1 MKTLYLLRHAK
12 SSWKDPGLDDLDRR
26 LRAKPCALKGEA
38 LQKNCRYSSGKAEL
52 VKEAVHGHLYDT
64 VVGVD
69 GSRVVRAASWAER
82 LSGSEQGFD
91 GFVAKHQE
99 GGDCAKAG
107 RECVVPAS
115 AGDPLND
122 LFAAEFFEIVGS
134 VAGAVRKRALF
145 AEKAHPSGEVGG
157 GEAVGRGGQGDECF
171 NDVAHAR
178 LVEIDATDE
187 GLADA

>member
-1 MKTLYLLRHAK
+1 M
-12 SSWKDPGLDDLDRR
+12 
-26 LRAKPCALKGEA
+26 
-38 LQKNCRYSSGKAEL
+38 
-52 VKEAVHGHLYDT
+52 KEAVHGNLYDT
-64 VVGVD
+64 VVGV
-69 GSRVVRAASWAER
+69 RAAGWAER

-99 GGDCAKAG
+99 GGHCAKAG

-145 AEKAHPSGEVGG
+145 AEKAHPRR
-157 GEAVGRGGQGDECF
+157 GR
-171 NDVAHAR
+171 R
-178 LVEIDATDE
+178 R
-187 GLADA
+187 

>member
-1 MKTLYLLRHAK
+1 MALLR
-12 SSWKDPGLDDLDRR
+12 STR
-26 LRAKPCALKGEA
+26 
-38 LQKNCRYSSGKAEL
+38 
-52 VKEAVHGHLYDT
+52 
-64 VVGVD
+64 
-69 GSRVVRAASWAER
+69 RAAIAR
-82 LSGSEQGFD
+82 RPAGS
-91 GFVAKHQE
+91 VWY
-99 GGDCAKAG
+99 
-107 RECVVPAS
+107 RRVRAS

-122 LFAAEFFEIVGS
+122 LFATEFFEIVGS

>member
-1 MKTLYLLRHAK
+1 NGRG
-12 SSWKDPGLDDLDRR
+12 KDE
-26 LRAKPCALKGEA
+26 C
-38 LQKNCRYSSGKAEL
+38 
-52 VKEAVHGHLYDT
+52 VKEAVHGHLYDP
-64 VVGVD
+64 VVVVY
-69 GSRVVRAASWAER
+69 GSRVVRAAGWAER

-134 VAGAVRKRALF
+134 VAGAVRKRGLF
-145 AEKAHPSGEVGG
+145 AAKAHPSG
-157 GEAVGRGGQGDECF
+157 
-171 NDVAHAR
+171 
-178 LVEIDATDE
+178 
-187 GLADA
+187 